1 MCEALLRLRDLSEKR
16 VAPACQRLHLVLQD
30 MQGWA
35 AL

>member
-1 MCEALLRLRDLSEKR
+1 MCEALIRLRDLSEKR
-16 VAPACQRLHLVLQD
+16 AAPACQRLHLVLQD